1 MKILIAGA
9 TGLIGKE
16 LVRQCHEKNWVV
28 HYLTTRKEK
37 IESQSNYQGFYWNPN
52 AGEIDMAAFDGVSV
66 IINLAGASVS
76 ERWTKAYKTKILES
90 RIMTAALLLDS
101 VKSIQHNITQYI
113 SSSGIS
119 VYPSSKNKH
128 YTEES
133 REVSDDFLGKVTVE
147 WEAAADQFSELGIA
161 VAKVRTGIVL
171 AKGAGALPKLTKPIA
186 MGVGSALGDGQQWQ
200 SWIHIEDIAGI
211 FLFILNNK
219 LSGVFNG
226 VAPSPVTN
234 EKMTKAIA
242 AYLKK
247 PLWMPKVPA
256 FALKLLLGEMGS
268 LVLESQ
274 LVGAQKIEAEGYLF
288 HYVNFEKAIEDL
300 L

>member
-16 LVRQCHEKNWVV
+16 LVRQCHEAKMVV

-37 IESQSNYQGFYWNPN
+37 IEQRPNYKGFYWNPS
-52 AGEIDMAAFDGVSV
+52 AGEIDQEAFEGVSV

-76 ERWTKAYKTKILES
+76 ERWTRSYKIKILES
-90 RIMTAALLLDS
+90 RIMTAAVLFDS
-101 VKSIQHNITQYI
+101 LKNIKHQVTHYI
-113 SSSGIS
+113 SASGIS
-119 VYPSSKNKH
+119 IYPSSKQKH
-128 YTEES
+128 YSEDSTT
-133 REVSDDFLGKVTVE
+133 VSDSFLGKVTVE
-147 WEAAADQFSELGIA
+147 WEAAADRFSELNIA
-161 VAKVRTGIVL
+161 VAKVRIGIVL
-171 AKGAGALPKLTKPIA
+171 AKNGGALPQIVKPIA
-186 MGVGSALGDGQQWQ
+186 MRVGSALGDGQQWQ

-211 FLFILNNK
+211 FLFILNHK

-242 AYLKK
+242 THLKK
-247 PLWMPKVPA
+247 RLWMPKVPA

-268 LVLESQ
+268 LALESQ

-288 HYVNFEKAIEDL
+288 HYVNFEKAIDDL

>member
-37 IESQSNYQGFYWNPN
+37 IENRPNYQGFYWNPS
-52 AGEIDMAAFDGVSV
+52 AGEIDKAAFEGVST
-66 IINLAGASVS
+66 IINLAGAPVS
-76 ERWTKAYKTKILES
+76 ERWTEAYKTKILES
-90 RIMTAALLLDS
+90 RIMTAALLFNS
-101 VKSIQHNITQYI
+101 VKSIEHNITQYI

-119 VYPSSKNKH
+119 IYPSSKHKH

-133 REVSDDFLGKVTVE
+133 EEVSDAFLGKVTVE
-147 WEAAADQFSELGIA
+147 WEAAADQFSELGIS

-171 AKGAGALPKLTKPIA
+171 APDGGALPKITKPIV

-242 AYLKK
+242 TYLKK